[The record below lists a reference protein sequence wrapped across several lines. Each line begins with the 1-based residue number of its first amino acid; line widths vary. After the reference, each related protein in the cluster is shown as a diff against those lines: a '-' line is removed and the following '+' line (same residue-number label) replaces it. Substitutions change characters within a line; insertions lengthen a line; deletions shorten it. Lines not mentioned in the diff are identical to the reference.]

1 MENILFRS
9 ERLVPSWNLLLPT
22 VLLYYHF
29 VPLNVNPST
38 ILPFMLEANQLKCEL
53 NRPSDTSPRH
63 WLRFVMPYF
72 DGISYPFL
80 LKFLQFLLGVS
91 KDSWNFNQRFLSM
104 PTITLSKI
112 SGARRRFLF
121 KSKKGGMKKW
131 SSQQIYNK
139 ARFLNSCDHFFVN
152 FRSNPPNLMAIFPI
166 S

>member
-1 MENILFRS
+1 MRTAPVILRKNPRTLPEW
-9 ERLVPSWNLLLPT
+9 ERRFHGKHLVQIWEVGTILKFTFTSSIT
-22 VLLYYHF
+22 VPLHF

-38 ILPFMLEANQLKCEL
+38 ILPFILEANQLKCEL

-104 PTITLSKI
+104 PPITLSKI

-121 KSKKGGMKKW
+121 KSEKGGDEKMVI
-131 SSQQIYNK
+131 S
-139 ARFLNSCDHFFVN
+139 A
-152 FRSNPPNLMAIFPI
+152 NLQ
-166 S
+166 

>member
-29 VPLNVNPST
+29 VPLNVNFST
-38 ILPFMLEANQLKCEL
+38 ILPFILEANQLKCEL
-53 NRPSDTSPRH
+53 NRSSDTSPRH

-91 KDSWNFNQRFLSM
+91 KDSWNFNQCFLSM
-104 PTITLSKI
+104 PTIALSKI
-112 SGARRRFLF
+112 SGAHRRFLF
-121 KSKKGGMKKW
+121 LKKGGIKKRVISANLQQRIPVII
-131 SSQQIYNK
+131 SSWTFGQIHQIWWQ
-139 ARFLNSCDHFFVN
+139 FS
-152 FRSNPPNLMAIFPI
+152 I